1 MVTNQGISLLL
12 IDAKSPLEIGHEV
25 VASVFDGGRFGAAA
39 AGDAA
44 AAVEQCRHGDG
55 DAVQSLLK
63 LMSMLLSIATHSPS
77 LPKDDLSSLYPPL
90 LTAER
95 SHFEHLTNTL

>member
-77 LPKDDLSSLYPPL
+77 LRMTYRPSILLSSQQSVLIFS
-90 LTAER
+90 T
-95 SHFEHLTNTL
+95 